1 MLIHRRFYV
10 EDLHSIL
17 VQTRVNESVSESC
30 LITDL
35 RRRVLSHF
43 LPIDC
48 YNHEFEALSKS
59 LTKILRSHVFVPS
72 ANRYKTTDLHETMSS

>member
-1 MLIHRRFYV
+1 MLINRRFYV
-10 EDLHSIL
+10 GNSQSIL
-17 VQTRVNESVSESC
+17 VQTGVNETMSESC
-30 LITDL
+30 LITEL
-35 RRRVLSHF
+35 RRRVLPHF

-72 ANRYKTTDLHETMSS
+72 ANRYKTTDLPEMMSS